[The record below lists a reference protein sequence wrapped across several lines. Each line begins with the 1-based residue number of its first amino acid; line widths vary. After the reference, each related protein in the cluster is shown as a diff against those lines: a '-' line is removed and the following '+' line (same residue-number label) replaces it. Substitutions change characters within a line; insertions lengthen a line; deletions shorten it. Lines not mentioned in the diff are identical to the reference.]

1 MADAVSLEGL
11 EFEISGSTR
20 DAIQNLDNLSQ
31 SLKNLKKSVD
41 TNINSSIDK
50 FKELNKAISAVSENS
65 PIHKLAESLE
75 KLSEVSKLPKFKMP
89 DNLGKAISD
98 SFKGFEP
105 DSVKKVSE
113 AIGEFNASATS
124 EAFKQFSEISK
135 ALNEM
140 STDSSSSENL
150 GKIVS
155 KIKSLSSVG
164 TIDSS
169 IATELKRVSEAINST
184 NKVDTFKIQNLSSLL
199 ENMKQN
205 PSVSWLTEY
214 INNLAQALKDYPVE
228 TSDAVVTELKK
239 FEFQSNFETIKNLA
253 NNINTLTTNVSALN
267 TSLATAS
274 SGGLQVFENSA
285 AGISKLNSAISSLD
299 ENALNNKI
307 TAVDKVFQREF
318 SQKLANSVQAF
329 PDIKLSSIA
338 DALGKMKGLDLYIS
352 ETFVD
357 NLSLLSGVMRDEWAE
372 GDIAKLHSIAEA
384 FPAFKGISDIKFPK
398 GFTTFLSNI
407 SDKLKNFDATNLP
420 ALSKVAEAL
429 RGFIGLGDIKISS
442 SFANQISKIS
452 DALKKLTEDDINKLR
467 ELADAVKKIGEVGD
481 KSLKLKINTS
491 DIDKAKKTNDSFK
504 NDILSNMALLGT
516 GIVNT
521 ITSPFQLLAP
531 IANKIADSISGAFR
545 VMQLDIKSI
554 FLAISNSV
562 SKNLESIGGKAWNVI
577 TSLSSVSPLLFNG
590 LDEKLRTARL
600 DLWNFS
606 EAVKSALQSAF
617 PTFSAFSEKFS
628 TGILQI
634 RDAVSQLVPLLSKA
648 FTAPLKYAGKLSVA
662 IGKSILSPIQ
672 KVASRLKTVIAGFG
686 KIIKLRAFR
695 FIITSITGGIKEG
708 TDNLYQFSKGIN
720 GEFAKSMDTLATS
733 MLYFKNSVGAVL
745 APIIN
750 QLAPAI
756 DTLVDHIVDGTN
768 RLNQFFAQM
777 TGASYWTKAV
787 KYPKEYAEAVDNSA
801 KDAKKSMKDFT
812 MGFDELN
819 IISDNSTDN
828 ATDKLENQLDY
839 SKMFEIVDLKK
850 DPWTEQ
856 LKNAI
861 ENADWYGAGTLL
873 GDKFNSIFES
883 IDYATAGE
891 ELGTKINNAISLAN
905 GFFDTSDFKTI
916 GIGIADYFN
925 SIFENI
931 NFENLGSAL
940 SGGLNA
946 IINAA
951 NGFVTEFKFSDFGK
965 DLSETVNGFFDNLQ
979 LNKAAQ
985 TLQIGLE
992 GIFDTAYNFLSNVNF
1007 KGIGE
1012 KIGNALNQFD
1022 LPTLLGKFAQTASAF
1037 VVGVFNTLSGFL
1049 QGTDWQKLGTDIFY
1063 SIGNILKNVDWAGVT
1078 SSFVEFL
1085 GSAIGAV
1092 GGLLWGFIKPLI
1104 DSSWNL
1110 GEKFYDKFVEDGK
1123 FSWTGFLNGI
1133 LDGIKAIGSWIKENI
1148 LDPFM
1153 GGFKKAFGISSPSKV
1168 MKEQGTYIIAG
1179 LKNGIVA
1186 TLKGIKKWIT
1196 EKIFQP
1202 FEDAFEDF
1210 TAAWSDGWQDIQNK
1224 FSDFKD
1230 NWATGA
1236 DTITS
1241 RATKLKDDWS
1251 ATFNRLGE
1259 KTYDF
1264 SQKVKSDISVST
1276 AQSLDTANKN
1286 FSNFGDNW
1294 KTGANSLKDSLANTW
1309 DSVKNK
1315 VSETIEPLFD
1325 SAKQNFS
1332 DFKNSWQTGVEELKN
1347 TLSVAWETIK
1357 NKVDEVI
1364 NPIWNTALSNFSDF
1378 KSNWLGGWETI
1389 KSTLS
1394 TTFQTIKN
1402 DAGGLFSPIAENF
1415 KLGANN
1421 VIGFIEGMV
1430 NNIIFA
1436 FNEMG
1441 RVLNSF
1447 SFNVPDWVPGIGGNS
1462 FGLNLPQWGEIH
1474 LSRFDKGG
1482 FPDTGDLFFA
1492 NENGRPEF
1500 VGSIGGRTA
1509 VANNDQITEAIY
1521 GAVYSAITSAI
1532 SQQNNENGKQE
1543 INVYLDSREIGYRM
1557 EERKL
1562 SRGQQIFTGGIVNE
1576 F

>member
-11 EFEISGSTR
+11 EFEISAQTR
-20 DAIQNLDNLSQ
+20 ESIQNLDNLSQ
-31 SLKNLKKSVD
+31 SLKNLKSAVD
-41 TNINSSIDK
+41 TNINSTIEK

-253 NNINTLTTNVSALN
+253 SNINTLTANVSALN

-274 SGGLQVFENSA
+274 SGGLQVFESSA

-299 ENALNNKI
+299 ENVLNNKI
-307 TAVDKVFQREF
+307 AAVDKVFQREF

-357 NLSLLSGVMRDEWAE
+357 NLSLLSGVMRDEWSE
-372 GDIAKLHSIAEA
+372 NDILKLYSLAEA
-384 FPAFKGISDIKFPK
+384 FTPFKGISEVAVPK
-398 GFTTFLSNI
+398 GFTTFLSNL

-420 ALSKVAEAL
+420 ALPAIGQAL
-429 RGFIGLGDIKISS
+429 QGFKGLENIKLSS

-481 KSLKLKINTS
+481 KSLKLKINTG
-491 DIDKAKKTNDSFK
+491 DVDKAKNVVDNFHHSAIQSLQLFVSGIK
-504 NDILSNMALLGT
+504 NLA
-516 GIVNT
+516 
-521 ITSPFQLLAP
+521 AP
-531 IANKIADSISGAFR
+531 ISTPLILAF
-545 VMQLDIKSI
+545 Q
-554 FLAISNSV
+554 
-562 SKNLESIGGKAWNVI
+562 KAK
-577 TSLSSVSPLLFNG
+577 
-590 LDEKLRTARL
+590 E
-600 DLWNFS
+600 
-606 EAVKSALQSAF
+606 
-617 PTFSAFSEKFS
+617 
-628 TGILQI
+628 GILQVFDSIKTKWDSVVQKLSSNALTNNFLIKPI
-634 RDAVSQLVPLLSKA
+634 RGVFQLTKALSGLTPILAKA

-662 IGKSILSPIQ
+662 IGKSLLSPIQ
-672 KVASRLKTVIAGFG
+672 KVASRLKVVIAGFG
-686 KIIKLRAFR
+686 KIVKLRAFR

-720 GEFAKSMDTLATS
+720 GEFAKSMDTLSTS
-733 MLYFKNSVGAVL
+733 MLYFKNSIGAML

-768 RLNQFFAQM
+768 KLNQFLAQM

-985 TLQIGLE
+985 TIQIGLE

-1007 KGIGE
+1007 RGIGE

-1037 VVGVFNTLSGFL
+1037 AVGVFNTLSGFL
-1049 QGTDWQKLGTDIFY
+1049 QGTDWQKLSTDIFY
-1063 SIGNILKNVDWAGVT
+1063 SIGNILKNIDWAGVT

-1148 LDPFM
+1148 FDPFM
-1153 GGFKKAFGISSPSKV
+1153 GGFKKAFGISSPSKA

-1347 TLSVAWETIK
+1347 TLSVAWKTIK

-1378 KSNWLGGWETI
+1378 KSNWLDGWEKI

-1402 DAGGLFSPIAENF
+1402 DAGGIFSPIAENF

-1462 FGLNLPQWGEIH
+1462 FGLNLPQWGEVH

-1482 FPDTGDLFFA
+1482 FPNTGDLFFA

-1532 SQQNNENGKQE
+1532 SQQNNEGGKQE